1 MTIYDIIKKPVLN
14 TEKARDL
21 MNSNEFVF
29 IVDKKANKIK
39 IKDAVEKLF
48 SVKVLSVNTLN
59 VKPKKAR
66 SRSTEY
72 IKSGYKKAIVK
83 LEKGEKIGAFEI

>member
-29 IVDKKANKIK
+29 IVDKKANKIQ

-66 SRSTEY
+66 SRATEY
-72 IKSGYKKAIVK
+72 IKSRYKKAIVK
-83 LEKGEKIGAFEI
+83 LAEGEKIAAFEI

>member
-29 IVDKKANKIK
+29 IVIRKLIK
-39 IKDAVEKLF
+39 
-48 SVKVLSVNTLN
+48 
-59 VKPKKAR
+59 
-66 SRSTEY
+66 
-72 IKSGYKKAIVK
+72 YK
-83 LEKGEKIGAFEI
+83 

>member
-21 MNSNEFVF
+21 LNNNEYVF
-29 IVDKKANKIK
+29 IVDKKANKLQ

-59 VKPKKAR
+59 VKPKTAR
-66 SRSTEY
+66 SRATVY
-72 IKSGYKKAIVK
+72 TISGYKKAIVK
-83 LEKGEKIGAFEI
+83 LAEGEKIVAFEL